1 MEQNNLTDPFK
12 EIIDDF
18 KDYLDNLITYNKLVF
33 VKGSSELASYMM
45 LLLLFFGISGFIL
58 LFFSF
63 AFAEWFS
70 AITGW
75 STGVGFLI
83 VALFY
88 LFFAGIIF
96 FYRKRLIFNP
106 VRGFFGRIFFDDYN
120 PKNDEFTFD
129 TNESQ
134 NENILLLRKKLSDN
148 KENINEKVKVIEHN
162 LTIKNIL
169 QEILGKAYSSIITTT
184 NVARFV
190 YTLISKFKG
199 DKKSKKKVK
208 KPLKT
213 NEETN
218 LET

>member
-1 MEQNNLTDPFK
+1 
-12 EIIDDF
+12 
-18 KDYLDNLITYNKLVF
+18 
-33 VKGSSELASYMM
+33 M

>member
-1 MEQNNLTDPFK
+1 M
-12 EIIDDF
+12 
-18 KDYLDNLITYNKLVF
+18 
-33 VKGSSELASYMM
+33 S
-45 LLLLFFGISGFIL
+45 
-58 LFFSF
+58 
-63 AFAEWFS
+63 
-70 AITGW
+70 
-75 STGVGFLI
+75 
-83 VALFY
+83 
-88 LFFAGIIF
+88 
-96 FYRKRLIFNP
+96 
-106 VRGFFGRIFFDDYN
+106 
-120 PKNDEFTFD
+120 D
-129 TNESQ
+129 T
-134 NENILLLRKKLSDN
+134 